1 MLYACC
7 VDSAQSQGLLCEV
20 PRSAKDDNVKYIG
33 YCSYHYK
40 KMVSLT
46 AFCICVHV
54 CFILH
59 FLHTHYR
66 LTALCLG
73 LPG

>member
-1 MLYACC
+1 MTHVC

-40 KMVSLT
+40 KMVRVDDYFVLMLS
-46 AFCICVHV
+46 AFCRNVLCVV
-54 CFILH
+54 EM
-59 FLHTHYR
+59 
-66 LTALCLG
+66 
-73 LPG
+73 